1 MKLFVVADGGG
12 NGVGAGCSGIKGF
25 LLRFEYNLKNENS
38 SRNKLVVFLFVLFFE
53 VLISNFQLKCEH
65 FSNIAF
71 VNWYL
76 NV

>member
-38 SRNKLVVFLFVLFFE
+38 SRIKTCCFSFRFVFRSIDFKV
-53 VLISNFQLKCEH
+53 
-65 FSNIAF
+65 
-71 VNWYL
+71 
-76 NV
+76 